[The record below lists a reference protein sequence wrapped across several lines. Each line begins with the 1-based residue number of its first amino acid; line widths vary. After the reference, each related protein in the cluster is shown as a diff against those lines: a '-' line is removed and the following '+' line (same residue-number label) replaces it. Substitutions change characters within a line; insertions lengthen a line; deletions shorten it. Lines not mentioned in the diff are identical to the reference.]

1 MSSGLYLRPVK
12 MGDGFSIGGSETA
25 GESFQEFSLEGVECR
40 DKVYPP
46 YPGDPE
52 NDWPVLLYE
61 VPHTRTR
68 MGMGNGVG
76 EREATAS
83 PLHTSASTTGAHALS
98 LSRALQVVFK
108 RAWQPYTRGYIAL
121 NARRKAPDSHAPLG
135 IQTHT
140 LPSLPQVV
148 LNFIG
153 FLCFSVP
160 PQCGERLGLGIT
172 AASLLLLFLGCAEG
186 EQAS

>member
-68 MGMGNGVG
+68 MGMGNGAG

-98 LSRALQVVFK
+98 LSR
-108 RAWQPYTRGYIAL
+108 
-121 NARRKAPDSHAPLG
+121 
-135 IQTHT
+135 
-140 LPSLPQVV
+140 V
-148 LNFIG
+148 L
-153 FLCFSVP
+153 CRS
-160 PQCGERLGLGIT
+160 CSSGLGSRT
-172 AASLLLLFLGCAEG
+172 PAATSR
-186 EQAS
+186 

>member
-68 MGMGNGVG
+68 MGMGNGAGEREATASPYEVPHTRTRMGMGNGAG

-98 LSRALQVVFK
+98 LSR
-108 RAWQPYTRGYIAL
+108 
-121 NARRKAPDSHAPLG
+121 
-135 IQTHT
+135 
-140 LPSLPQVV
+140 V
-148 LNFIG
+148 L
-153 FLCFSVP
+153 CRS
-160 PQCGERLGLGIT
+160 CSSGLGSRT
-172 AASLLLLFLGCAEG
+172 PAATSR
-186 EQAS
+186 